1 MTTPDRLVLTVYAPA
16 LAGNDSRALAAV
28 HGMEQ
33 ALPGLHLAWRVTGGR
48 RLAAL
53 AQRDAWLAEKI
64 KNGGFPL
71 VCNGDE
77 NSPVTVMGRENSGLF
92 SPGGQALFE
101 VHAKLPLDAAVI
113 AAAAEMLGRVAEGTG
128 AFWGRATPHD
138 AAVDIAYQ
146 TAPTLEG
153 PPAPRRG
160 LPALKL
166 FEHIHS
172 PEVPYYLGWLNY
184 WSEAAARAIGFPDL
198 ARDTDLLSRSQRSAS
213 GGWVVQLTDAPLDL
227 DNPTHLEALLRGYER
242 FPEIGG
248 RSAPGPLR

>member
-1 MTTPDRLVLTVYAPA
+1 MTTQNRLVLTVYAPA
-16 LAGNDSRALAAV
+16 LVGDDKRTLAAV
-28 HGMEQ
+28 HGMEK
-33 ALPGLHLAWRVTGGR
+33 ALPGLRLEWRVTGGR

-53 AQRDAWLAEKI
+53 PQRDGWLVEKI
-64 KNGGFPL
+64 KDGGFPL

-77 NSPVTVMGRENSGLF
+77 SYPVTVMGRGSSGLF

-113 AAAAEMLGRVAEGTG
+113 AAAAEMLERVAEGTR

-153 PPAPRRG
+153 PPSPRRG

-166 FEHIHS
+166 FEHIRS
-172 PEVPYYLGWLNY
+172 PEIPYYLGWLNY
-184 WSEAAARAIGFPDL
+184 WSAASARAIGFPDP
-198 ARDTDLLSRSQRSAS
+198 ARDAELLSRARRTAT
-213 GGWVVQLTDAPLDL
+213 GGWVVRLTDAPLDL
-227 DNPTHLEALLRGYER
+227 DNPAHLDALKRAYER

-248 RSAPGPLR
+248 RSTP

>member
-1 MTTPDRLVLTVYAPA
+1 MTTQNRLVLTVYAPA
-16 LAGNDSRALAAV
+16 LVGDDRRTLAAV
-28 HGMEQ
+28 HGMEK
-33 ALPGLHLAWRVTGGR
+33 ALPGLRLEWRVTGGR

-53 AQRDAWLAEKI
+53 PQRDAWLVEKI
-64 KNGGFPL
+64 KDGGFPL

-77 NSPVTVMGRENSGLF
+77 SYPVTVMGRGSSGLF

-101 VHAKLPLDAAVI
+101 VHAKLPLDAAVV
-113 AAAAEMLGRVAEGTG
+113 AAATEMLERVAEGTH

-153 PPAPRRG
+153 PPSPRRG
-160 LPALKL
+160 LPGLKL
-166 FEHIHS
+166 FEHIRS
-172 PEVPYYLGWLNY
+172 PEIPYYLGWLNY
-184 WSEAAARAIGFPDL
+184 WSAAAARAIGFPDS
-198 ARDTDLLSRSQRSAS
+198 ARDAELLSRSRCTAT

-227 DNPTHLEALLRGYER
+227 DNPAHLDALKRAYER

-248 RSAPGPLR
+248 RSTP